1 MKKIISVLILL
12 AAFLPFDSIAQDANL
27 NLDKQFL
34 ESLPD
39 EVRTDVLKEVNKESD
54 EDKNYRSIPSVAL
67 EKSET
72 LRKWNDFLE
81 DNKIPRNES
90 DIFGIEFFK
99 SFFQK

>member
-12 AAFLPFDSIAQDANL
+12 AAFLPFDSIAQDTNL

-54 EDKNYRSIPSVAL
+54 EDKNYRSIPSVA
-67 EKSET
+67 
-72 LRKWNDFLE
+72 
-81 DNKIPRNES
+81 
-90 DIFGIEFFK
+90 
-99 SFFQK
+99 